1 MSDHVIDVAGHMQK
15 YAEPDTIFV
24 AADLIRKSKVKRGF
38 ARAGTEVDGYDAY
51 VWRGPSADRA
61 LAGSAHLVG
70 TATNSAALTTNAA
83 NATNATVLARTVPGA
98 IPTSLGKYEV
108 RRELGRGAMGIVYE
122 GWDPGI
128 ERRVALK
135 TVRPDQLDSSEAKEL
150 AERFRR
156 EAQAAGQLSHPSI
169 VSVYDF
175 GQEADISFIA
185 MEFIEGEELQDRL
198 DRGERL
204 TIPEVVEVMTQL
216 LDALETAGRAGVV
229 HRDIKPANIMV
240 MAGDRVKIADFGI
253 ARKRT
258 SEAGTQSEVVLLSSK
273 LTAPHPVPG
282 SGSARQY
289 P

>member
-1 MSDHVIDVAGHMQK
+1 
-15 YAEPDTIFV
+15 
-24 AADLIRKSKVKRGF
+24 
-38 ARAGTEVDGYDAY
+38 
-51 VWRGPSADRA
+51 
-61 LAGSAHLVG
+61 
-70 TATNSAALTTNAA
+70 
-83 NATNATVLARTVPGA
+83 
-98 IPTSLGKYEV
+98 
-108 RRELGRGAMGIVYE
+108 MGIVYE

-229 HRDIKPANIMV
+229 HRDIKPANILLLPN
-240 MAGDRVKIADFGI
+240 GRVKVADFGI
-253 ARKRT
+253 ARV
-258 SEAGTQSEVVLLSSK
+258 EASGLTQDGSMLGTPAYMSPEQLNGVDVDPRSDLFSAGVVFYQTLTGEKPFTGNRVATIIRKIIEYTPPDPSTLDLGVPATFDAVIRKAIAKTPDDRYQSGAEF
-273 LTAPHPVPG
+273 AEAIRAA
-282 SGSARQY
+282 ARV
-289 P
+289 